1 LEDVI
6 LLKTDEAQEWGSLA
20 QQNATIRACYNQ
32 HMHFIDT
39 LKENQSIFQ
48 RVLRTLRPPF
58 ASLLPDVA
66 TETMLHPLNPFDTI
80 SLPKAVD
87 IELGRLY
94 NVAEA
99 KLNPASR
106 GMASTREKVESHDT
120 SLVSSFIKGV
130 HELHREVQ
138 TVWESFQNRSIS
150 ASASGMITAL
160 CYHLTETE
168 VARFEITEQLASV
181 EIRGVSVP
189 DMLGVLFNLFEEM
202 KEQAT
207 KMGHD
212 SPAQRAKSTRTP
224 RSSSYRHLAGTSR
237 CGWTKARQ

>member
-1 LEDVI
+1 VVLCSQIPD
-6 LLKTDEAQEWGSLA
+6 
-20 QQNATIRACYNQ
+20 ATIR
-32 HMHFIDT
+32 
-39 LKENQSIFQ
+39 
-48 RVLRTLRPPF
+48 PPICLCNF
-58 ASLLPDVA
+58 RHGTS
-66 TETMLHPLNPFDTI
+66 TSKHPNDSAPFFHCQ
-80 SLPKAVD
+80 V
-87 IELGRLY
+87 GRLY

-106 GMASTREKVESHDT
+106 GMASTREKVKSHDT

-138 TVWESFQNRSIS
+138 TVWESFHNRSIS
-150 ASASGMITAL
+150 ASASGMITVL

-224 RSSSYRHLAGTSR
+224 SSSSYRHLAGTSR